1 MAKQAITFESIMT
14 SLQKKEY
21 APVYMLMGEEP
32 YYIDKISDYI
42 ENNVLSEAEREF
54 NQMVIYG
61 KDVENMAS
69 VIAAAKRYPMMAPHQ
84 VIIIKEAQHI
94 SNYDDL
100 VFYLQKPQPTT
111 ILVFCH
117 KYKAL
122 DKRKKVCLE
131 LAKSGIVF
139 ESKKLYENQIPSFI
153 SNLLKT
159 KQLQIELKAANMLAE
174 FLGND
179 LERIV
184 NEVDKLIASGKI
196 QNNCI
201 TADLVEKNIG
211 ISKDYN
217 NFELVNA
224 LAYHQVL
231 KSNRIVDYFGKN
243 KKNNPL
249 ILTISVLFNFFTN
262 LLQLHRLTDKSQ
274 MGIASALGINP
285 FFVKDYLEAS
295 RHYSYAK
302 VVFIIDF
309 IRETDAKSKG
319 FKNASVGE
327 NDLLRELI
335 FKILH

>member
-1 MAKQAITFESIMT
+1 MA
-14 SLQKKEY
+14 SLLKKEY

-42 ENNVLSEAEREF
+42 ENNVLSEDEKAF
-54 NQMVIYG
+54 NQMIIYG

-69 VIAAAKRYPMMAPHQ
+69 IVAAAKRYPMMAEHQ
-84 VIIIKEAQHI
+84 VIIVKEAQQI

-100 VFYLQKPQPTT
+100 IFYLQKPQPST

-117 KYKAL
+117 KYKSL

-131 LAKSGIVF
+131 LAKNGIVF
-139 ESKKLYENQIPSFI
+139 ESKKLYDNQIPNFI
-153 SNLLKT
+153 TSLLKE
-159 KQLQIELKAANMLAE
+159 KQLQIEVKAIGMLTE

-179 LERIV
+179 LERIT

-196 QNNCI
+196 KNNMI

-211 ISKDYN
+211 ISKEYN

-224 LAYHQVL
+224 LAYRQIL
-231 KSNRIVDYFGKN
+231 KSNRIVEYFGQN

-249 ILTISVLFNFFTN
+249 VLTISILFNFFTN
-262 LLQLHRLTDKSQ
+262 LLHYHCLADKSQ
-274 MGIASALGINP
+274 FNVASELGINP
-285 FFVKDYLEAS
+285 FFVKDYVAAAKN
-295 RHYSYAK
+295 YSFAK
-302 VVFIIDF
+302 VVTIIGD

-319 FKNASVGE
+319 FRNASTE
-327 NDLLRELI
+327 DKDLLKELI